1 MKPPFTPSTDWFFAP
16 LAQSLFRYSVHL
28 ASVQSDQVLVGTVAS
43 GVMGYFA
50 FVPASGL
57 YATLQSASMG
67 GYGASF
73 AAGAAQVGAVASSA
87 VAWAVGLASV
97 NATQTICC
105 ALWGLLQAP
114 PLAMLQ

>member
-1 MKPPFTPSTDWFFAP
+1 
-16 LAQSLFRYSVHL
+16 
-28 ASVQSDQVLVGTVAS
+28 
-43 GVMGYFA
+43 MGYFA